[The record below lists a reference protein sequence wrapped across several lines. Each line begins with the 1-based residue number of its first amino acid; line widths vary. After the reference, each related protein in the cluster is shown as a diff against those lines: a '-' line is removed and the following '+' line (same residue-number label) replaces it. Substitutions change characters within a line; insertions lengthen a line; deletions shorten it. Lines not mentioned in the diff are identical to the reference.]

1 MRKKITAILTIL
13 TLLLSTNTIVFAED
27 FNVSYEGDAEK
38 FIFVDGNSSIFEN
51 FKDIAPGETR
61 TQKIK
66 LTNNDRERMRF
77 FMKTTAT
84 DELGDADAVFIITI
98 SRDGTELYN
107 GTIQGLKELSSGAM
121 EDSLMLADLS
131 KGESAN
137 VEMTLEIDET
147 LPSDVGYEN
156 QETDIQFI
164 FAVDNPPENEGTTT
178 TVTKKGEDK
187 TVYKQGAST
196 VQRVVSNIATRV
208 KTGDTTTLGLY
219 AGILVLGAVV
229 IIGLVVYKKRK
240 GSKEE

>member
-1 MRKKITAILTIL
+1 ML
-13 TLLLSTNTIVFAED
+13 TLLLSMNTIVFAED

-51 FKDIAPGETR
+51 FKDIAPGEVR
-61 TQKIK
+61 TQKIT
-66 LTNNDRERMRF
+66 LTNNDSERMRF

-98 SRDGTELYN
+98 SRDGTELYS
-107 GTIQGLKELSSGAM
+107 GTIQGLRELSSGAM

-137 VEMTLEIDET
+137 VEMTLEVDET

-156 QETDIQFI
+156 QQTDIQFI

-178 TVTKKGEDK
+178 TETKKGEDK
-187 TVYKQGAST
+187 TVYK
-196 VQRVVSNIATRV
+196 
-208 KTGDTTTLGLY
+208 
-219 AGILVLGAVV
+219 
-229 IIGLVVYKKRK
+229 K
-240 GSKEE
+240 GSDYCSACSLQHCIKSQDGRYNDTWLICEYPGAGSSSYHRTGCLSETERQ

>member
-164 FAVDNPPENEGTTT
+164 FAVDNS
-178 TVTKKGEDK
+178 GE
-187 TVYKQGAST
+187 
-196 VQRVVSNIATRV
+196 
-208 KTGDTTTLGLY
+208 
-219 AGILVLGAVV
+219 
-229 IIGLVVYKKRK
+229 
-240 GSKEE
+240 